1 MNNYKLSHIKRC
13 ARAAGLTF
21 EDIIIASC
29 KHYEMQGEALI
40 EKTPEPMKPI
50 RRLDNGK
57 FVAVYTK
64 SAQPDFKGT
73 LDGGKAIVFDAKH
86 TDTDIIKRSAVSN
99 EQSRVLTIH
108 HLLGAKCYILVS
120 FGFEKFYMIPWK
132 IFDCMDICLGRKHIK
147 KTDSILSEYEVRY
160 VGGMLRF
167 LEQEQ
172 AREMKW

>member
-13 ARAAGLTF
+13 ARAAGLSF

-50 RRLDNGK
+50 RRLDGGK

-73 LDGGKAIVFDAKH
+73 LNGGQSICFEAKH
-86 TDTDIIKRSAVSN
+86 TDTGIMRRNVVSA
-99 EQSRVLTIH
+99 EQERILNIHEQMGAECYVLI
-108 HLLGAKCYILVS
+108 S
-120 FGFEKFYMIPWK
+120 FGFRKFYKIPWH
-132 IFDCMDICLGRKHIK
+132 IFRDMDLWFSRKHIK
-147 KTDSILSEYEVRY
+147 ETDRAELDQYEVKY
-160 VGGMLRF
+160 IGGVLKF
-167 LEQEQ
+167 LYQ
-172 AREMKW
+172 

>member
-50 RRLDNGK
+50 RRLDGGK

-73 LDGGKAIVFDAKH
+73 IKGGQSICFEAKH
-86 TDTDIIKRSAVSN
+86 TDTGIMRRNVVSA
-99 EQSRVLTIH
+99 EQERILNIHEQMGSECFVLI
-108 HLLGAKCYILVS
+108 S
-120 FGFEKFYMIPWK
+120 FGFEKFYKIPWRV
-132 IFDCMDICLGRKHIK
+132 FNHMNVHFGRAHIK
-147 KTDSILSEYEVRY
+147 KTDTETLKKYEVKY
-160 VGGMLRF
+160 IGGVLHF
-167 LEQEQ
+167 LYQ
-172 AREMKW
+172 

>member
-1 MNNYKLSHIKRC
+1 MTVEKYKLSHIKRC

-29 KHYEMQGEALI
+29 KYYEENGIALI

-73 LDGGKAIVFDAKH
+73 LNGGQSICFEAKH
-86 TDTDIIKRSAVSN
+86 TDTGIMRRNVVSA
-99 EQSRVLTIH
+99 EQERVLNIH
-108 HLLGAKCYILVS
+108 EQMGAECYVLIS
-120 FGFEKFYMIPWK
+120 FGFRKFYKIPWN
-132 IFDCMDICLGRKHIK
+132 IFRDMDLWFSRKHIK
-147 KTDSILSEYEVRY
+147 ETDHAELDQYEIKY
-160 VGGMLRF
+160 IGGVLKF
-167 LEQEQ
+167 LYQ
-172 AREMKW
+172 

>member
-21 EDIIIASC
+21 EDLIIASC

-73 LDGGKAIVFDAKH
+73 LEGGKSIVFDAKH
-86 TDTDIIKRSAVSN
+86 TDTDIIKRSAITQ
-99 EQSRVLTIH
+99 EQERVLNIH
-108 HLLGAKCYILVS
+108 QQLGAKCYVVIS
-120 FGFEKFYMIPWK
+120 FGLEKFYKIPW
-132 IFDCMDICLGRKHIK
+132 IVFGNMDLYFGRKHIK
-147 KTDSILSEYEVRY
+147 KTDALLSKYEVKY
-160 VGGMLRF
+160 IGGVLKF
-167 LEQEQ
+167 LYQ
-172 AREMKW
+172 